1 MSQRWL
7 LAVGIATVVATVP
20 CALATQ
26 EAAAPAVDVGALQMS
41 LESLVEDQMVA
52 GAVGLAAKNGE
63 VVFRG
68 AAGYA
73 DRDSNDAMTTEHL
86 FRIAS
91 MTKAVTSV
99 AVMILVEEGHM
110 ALDDPA
116 SKFVPALVELD
127 VLEVSEGGSAR
138 LGSCRPKTISP
149 CGSS

>member
-26 EAAAPAVDVGALQMS
+26 EAAAPSVDVGALQMS